1 MNEEEIKN
9 AFKKY
14 FLVRLIVMI
23 SILMLETNAI
33 FRVTL
38 L

>member
-23 SILMLETNAI
+23 SILMLKQMQFLE
-33 FRVTL
+33 
-38 L
+38 